1 MFPKNLLKKS
11 QEWPI
16 YLMNQLFA
24 TFVKLIKHHKLLK
37 LLLRN
42 LRIYD
47 AERELSEDGGVPVE
61 ILFHHGL
68 PWITAVKHH
77 R

>member
-1 MFPKNLLKKS
+1 
-11 QEWPI
+11 
-16 YLMNQLFA
+16 MNQLFA